1 MAAVAAGELSHGDR
15 IEVDRAIR
23 AAEQS
28 CRFEF
33 SVFVGRSQGDSR
45 AFAERLHSATVAPDR
60 SVLLLVDPSAR
71 RLEVVTG
78 EVVRRRLT
86 DDEVG
91 LAVLRMQSAF
101 AEGNLVAGLTHGI
114 AQLAEHARD

>member
-1 MAAVAAGELSHGDR
+1 MAAGELSHGDR
-15 IEVDRAIR
+15 FEVDRAIR

-45 AFAERLHSATVAPDR
+45 DFAQRLHAATVAPGR
-60 SVLLLVDPSAR
+60 SVLVLVDPGAR

-86 DDEVG
+86 DSEVE
-91 LAVLRMQSAF
+91 LALLQMQSSF
-101 AEGNLVAGLTHGI
+101 AEGNLVDGLTRGI